1 MRSLDDR
8 WIRGLGSRRRTARLR
23 IVLFHHAGGSA
34 SSYRLTPFFPD
45 EIEVC
50 SVQLPGRENR
60 SAEPLLTS
68 VDDAVDGL
76 APVIE
81 SNSDLPC
88 VYFGHSMGA
97 LIAFSLARRLPPWH
111 LFVSAHRAPHLP
123 VTEPLHDLPDEEFAA
138 RLTALNPVLLDP
150 DLREVY
156 LPILRADLTL
166 CETYDYHPAPALPCP
181 ITAFGGR
188 DDDLVGAAEL
198 HGWGYHT
205 LNIFEVRLFPGEHF
219 YHRGAEHL
227 LTGHIRRRLAAQR
240 F

>member
-1 MRSLDDR
+1 MRVLDER
-8 WIRGLGSRRRTARLR
+8 WILGLGSRKQTARLR

-34 SSYRLTPFFPD
+34 SSYQLNDVFPD

-60 SAEPLLTS
+60 FAEPFLTS
-68 VDDAVDGL
+68 VDDVVDEL
-76 APVIE
+76 TPVIE
-81 SNSDLPC
+81 ANADLPY
-88 VYFGHSMGA
+88 VYFGHNMGA
-97 LIAFSLARRLPPWH
+97 LIAFCLARRLPPWH
-111 LFVSAHRAPHLP
+111 LFVSSHRAPHLP
-123 VTEPLHDLPDEEFAA
+123 AAEPLHDLPEDEFAA

-150 DLREVY
+150 DLRDVY

-166 CETYDYHPAPALPCP
+166 CETYDHQPAPALPCP

-188 DDDLVGAAEL
+188 EDELVDAAEL

-205 LNIFEVRLFPGEHF
+205 SNIFEVRLFPGEHF
-219 YHRGAEHL
+219 YLRGAEHRL
-227 LTGHIRRRLAAQR
+227 VQHIRRRLAAQR